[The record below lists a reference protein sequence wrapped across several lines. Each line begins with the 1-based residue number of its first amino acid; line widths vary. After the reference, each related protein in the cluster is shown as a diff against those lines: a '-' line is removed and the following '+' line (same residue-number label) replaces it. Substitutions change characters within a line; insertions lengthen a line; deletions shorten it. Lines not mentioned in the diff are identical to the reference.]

1 MVKMMKCEVCGCTAE
16 VSGSD
21 GSTMTCCGQPMT
33 PGAVLVSD
41 RDLEDAALWGDDEW
55 DWEGLRDDDCPESG
69 AVRDVTVNVQAI
81 PGAVAVP
88 LAMAACLCGSVIA
101 LGFAFSRQARILR
114 R

>member
-41 RDLEDAALWGDDEW
+41 RDLEDAALWE
-55 DWEGLRDDDCPESG
+55 DDDWDRGDLCGGDRQERG
-69 AVRDVTVNVQAI
+69 AVRDVTVNVQAV

-88 LAMAACLCGSVIA
+88 LAMAACLCGGIIA

>member
-1 MVKMMKCEVCGCTAE
+1 MVRMMKCEVCGCTAE

-21 GSTMTCCGQPMT
+21 GGTMTCCGQPMT
-33 PGAVLVSD
+33 PGAVLVGD
-41 RDLEDAALWGDDEW
+41 RDARGDVLWEGDGLDRGDLCGDDR
-55 DWEGLRDDDCPESG
+55 RDAV
-69 AVRDVTVNVQAI
+69 AVRDVTVNVQAV

-101 LGFAFSRQARILR
+101 LGFAFSRQARNLR